1 MTLPILDTRL
11 LRASGFI
18 RESAYLADIGTDHA
32 YLPIYLSLIGRI
44 DRALAS
50 DINDGPVLRA
60 KQSVA
65 KYGVADKIDVIKSAG
80 LDGAVDYPVTDV
92 VIAGMGG
99 ELIASILSDAPWI
112 KNEKYNLVLQPMT
125 HPEILRKY
133 LLFEGFSIIGE
144 DVVSDMKD
152 RNAKVYQIINAVYT
166 GKTDETY
173 TAPELLFGRLNTER
187 GGEEFYRL
195 CQREAKKHGEIVK
208 AKEAAGQ
215 DCAYEREILS
225 FAQMI
230 LERNGQ

>member
-80 LDGAVDYPVTDV
+80 LSGALDYPITDV

-152 RNAKVYQIINAVYT
+152 KNAKVYQIINTIYT
-166 GKTDETY
+166 GKQDDTY
-173 TAPELLFGRLNTER
+173 TPEELLFGRFNIER
-187 GGEEFYRL
+187 GGEEFLRL
-195 CQREAKKHGEIVK
+195 CQREAKKYGEIVS
-208 AKEAAGQ
+208 AKRKAGQ
-215 DCAYEREILS
+215 DASYDERILS
-225 FAQMI
+225 FAQTI
-230 LERNGQ
+230 LERN

>member
-1 MTLPILDTRL
+1 MTLPGIDTRL
-11 LRASGFI
+11 LRASRFI
-18 RESAYLADIGTDHA
+18 RESAYLADVGTDHA
-32 YLPIYLSLIGRI
+32 YLPIYLTLIGRI

-50 DINDGPVLRA
+50 DINDGPVLHA

-65 KYGVADKIDVIKSAG
+65 KYGVSDKVEVIKAAG
-80 LDGAVDYPVTDV
+80 LMGVGDRDITDV

-99 ELIASILSDAPWI
+99 ELIASILADAPWI
-112 KNEKYNLVLQPMT
+112 KNEKYNLILQPMT

-144 DVVSDMKD
+144 DVVSDMADK
-152 RNAKVYQIINAVYT
+152 NAKVYQIINATYT
-166 GKTDETY
+166 GEKSICS
-173 TAPELLFGRLNTER
+173 PVELLFGKLNIER
-187 GGEEFYRL
+187 GGDEFLRL
-195 CQREAKKHGEIVK
+195 CEREAKKHGEIVK

>member
-1 MTLPILDTRL
+1 MTLPGIDTRL
-11 LRASGFI
+11 LRASRFI
-18 RESAYLADIGTDHA
+18 RESAYLADVGTDHA
-32 YLPIYLSLIGRI
+32 YLPIYLALIGRI

-50 DINDGPVLRA
+50 DINDGPVLHA

-65 KYGVADKIDVIKSAG
+65 KYGVADKVEVVKAAG
-80 LDGAVDYPVTDV
+80 LMGVGDREITDV

-112 KNEKYNLVLQPMT
+112 KNEKYNLILQPMT

-144 DVVSDMKD
+144 DVVSDMADK
-152 RNAKVYQIINAVYT
+152 NAKVYQIINAAYT
-166 GKTDETY
+166 GEKCTY
-173 TAPELLFGRLNTER
+173 SSTELLFGKLNIER
-187 GGEEFYRL
+187 GGEEFLRL
-195 CQREAKKHGEIVK
+195 CEREAKKHGEIVR

-215 DCAYEREILS
+215 DSAYEREILS
-225 FAQMI
+225 FATMI